1 MFNLLIFAL
10 QSIILF
16 LGSAWI
22 VSLMFRVGYGGISTS
37 MELFLTLTI
46 MVIAAIPALIARGKG
61 RNFNIW
67 WFYGWGLFIIALIH
81 ALVLKPNDKG
91 LEIKGMKRCPY
102 CAEYIRPE
110 AIVCRYCGRNLPP
123 IEYYQQSGSIPCQTQ
138 DIVYNHVEKPQYM
151 DNSGVD
157 PRTIQ

>member
-67 WFYGWGLFIIALIH
+67 WFYVNAGI
-81 ALVLKPNDKG
+81 
-91 LEIKGMKRCPY
+91 
-102 CAEYIRPE
+102 
-110 AIVCRYCGRNLPP
+110 NL
-123 IEYYQQSGSIPCQTQ
+123 T
-138 DIVYNHVEKPQYM
+138 
-151 DNSGVD
+151 
-157 PRTIQ
+157 